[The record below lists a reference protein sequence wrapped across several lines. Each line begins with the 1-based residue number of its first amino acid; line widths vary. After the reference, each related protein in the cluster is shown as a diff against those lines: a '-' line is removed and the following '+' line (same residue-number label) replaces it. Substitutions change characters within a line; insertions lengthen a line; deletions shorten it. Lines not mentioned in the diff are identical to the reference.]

1 MAGLEPDELE
11 PEEPEPEEFEPDEFE
26 PEEFEPDEF
35 EPEAAGADVE
45 VEAGV
50 EDEESDLLSAV
61 AGAAD
66 LSALTFAA
74 RESLR

>member
-1 MAGLEPDELE
+1 LAGLEPDELE
-11 PEEPEPEEFEPDEFE
+11 PEELEPDEFE
-26 PEEFEPDEF
+26 PDEFEPDEF

-45 VEAGV
+45 VVAGV

-66 LSALTFAA
+66 LSALTFPA